1 MIKVKILQLI
11 NSAEMLQKLSK
22 QDFTAKLAWK
32 IARLLKAAEA
42 EIQSFNETRMTL
54 INKYGE
60 KDENGQLITDEIGNC
75 KIDEASVTEFSKQ
88 LNDLLDTEVEI
99 NANKMKMEDLE
110 EVKFT
115 PNEIGLLEPF
125 LETEDE

>member
-1 MIKVKILQLI
+1 MIQVKIVQLI
-11 NSAEMLQKLSK
+11 NSTEMLQKLAK
-22 QDFTAKLAWK
+22 QDFTAKMAWQ

-75 KIDEASVTEFSKQ
+75 KIDEASVAEFSAQ
-88 LNDLLDTEVEI
+88 LNDLLETQVEI
-99 NANKMKMEDLE
+99 NANKIRMEDLA

-115 PNEIGLLEPF
+115 PGEIGLLEPY